1 MSEMNTK
8 LLQIISYFGVN
19 NQQRKIQEELFEL
32 QESITLAEWTY
43 PKEMAKEKMEE
54 EMADV
59 VVMLMQFANFYKLN
73 VVNIRHNAEWKIE
86 RKIERIN
93 VECMNCGR
101 EEDQ

>member
-1 MSEMNTK
+1 MILKNK
-8 LLQIISYFGVN
+8 LLRIINHYGIEH
-19 NQQRKIQEELFEL
+19 QQRKLQEEVFEL

-43 PKEMAKEKMEE
+43 PKEIAKEKMEE

-86 RKIERIN
+86 RQIERIN